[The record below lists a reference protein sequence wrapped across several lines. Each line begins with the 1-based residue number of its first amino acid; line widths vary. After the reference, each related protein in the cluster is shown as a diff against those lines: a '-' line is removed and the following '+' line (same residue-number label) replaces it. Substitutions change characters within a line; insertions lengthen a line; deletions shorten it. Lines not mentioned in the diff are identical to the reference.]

1 MGKKWGVTA
10 VYLCSLQPQA
20 QHWGCSSLGL
30 IVLEQR
36 SDKQGMVLRMQFKEG
51 LGGYIIVQ

>member
-1 MGKKWGVTA
+1 MGKKWGVTPA
-10 VYLCSLQPQA
+10 YLCSLQPQA
-20 QHWGCSSLGL
+20 EFRGCSSLGL

-51 LGGYIIVQ
+51 LGGYMVV